1 MPKEYASAMIEVA
14 SAARAAFGALDLDQ
28 LARLVDQLPV
38 LLWSTDEQL
47 RVTSRRGGGLDLLGP
62 VPTPQEGLRVGDGS
76 LEAPAESA
84 RAVAAHRAALLGTP
98 TAYEVTIRGRT
109 FSARVEPL
117 RESVAGGGDGR
128 IVGVMGMA
136 FDITDRRRAED
147 ALRESEARLRTII
160 ETEPECVKLLDAQ
173 GRLLD
178 MNPAGL
184 AMVEADSLDVVRG
197 RSIVEIVTP
206 EHRAAFTELHRR
218 VFAGESGTLE
228 FEIIGLKGKRSWM
241 ETHAVPLRDAS
252 GTIQAALGITR
263 DVSRRKIAERALVE
277 SEERFCKAFYANAL
291 PLLITRLDDGMVL
304 DANAAFTALVN
315 RPRDEIIGQT
325 TVALG
330 VVDAGRRAAI
340 IEMLAKT
347 GVVTDIEIELRPRGS
362 PPRTGVLSLVRLE
375 LGGQPCTLG
384 TYRDVTEAKRAEEQ
398 LRASR
403 AALRNLATREQD
415 IRESERTRIAREI
428 HDSLGQALTA
438 FKLQLAAARDAAR
451 KEAPALEARLHETA
465 LMVDDL
471 VKSVRR
477 IATDLRPPILDQLG
491 LPAAVEWLAQDFSHR
506 TGIRCEATVLPTD
519 DAIVDELAT
528 ALFRIVQEALT
539 NVLRH
544 AGATRVNIELAMK
557 SGCVALEI
565 NDDGSGITEADT
577 IGPGSLGILGMRE
590 RASAV
595 GGVLEVTPRAGG
607 GTRVAAWFPPAS
619 IAGRERPAR

>member
-1 MPKEYASAMIEVA
+1 M
-14 SAARAAFGALDLDQ
+14 
-28 LARLVDQLPV
+28 
-38 LLWSTDEQL
+38 
-47 RVTSRRGGGLDLLGP
+47 
-62 VPTPQEGLRVGDGS
+62 
-76 LEAPAESA
+76 
-84 RAVAAHRAALLGTP
+84 LGTP

-117 RESVAGGGDGR
+117 RESVAGGGDGP

-160 ETEPECVKLLDAQ
+160 ESEPECVKLLDAQ

-315 RPRDEIIGQT
+315 RPRDEVIGQT

-384 TYRDVTEAKRAEEQ
+384 TYRDVTEAKRADEQ

-506 TGIRCEATVLPTD
+506 TGIRCEATVLPTG

-619 IAGRERPAR
+619 IAGRERRAR